1 MRKSLLG
8 IALAAGAALALSA
21 CTALDYVDPVETN
34 QFLLRREFM
43 EMGQEDF
50 NPLRGNSWYNVYDP
64 KELEKHSIGGFLLTM
79 DNGNAVSVM
88 GDALADYTHSELTM
102 EGDLGEYMLL
112 VKTVLGITS
121 REHGDAHPELE
132 QGLTRAEQALGQH
145 PFTSLTLVR
154 DRDTAPEQNVILDG
168 DIPVRLF
175 FGKEGFWMMRLSIP
189 AEQSAPCPEMT
200 DELIFRY
207 SPRYVADG
215 TGGHISFIWRGNC
228 PTRSD
233 SQGIDDFLS
242 VKPLELPALHQKI
255 TDDLY
260 EISQNNKGRPMSIS
274 QYERQLETI
283 LKDSPPVGQP
293 EDLAAR
299 TISSAGRA
307 LKELPMKISLTY
319 NHFGT
324 PWTYEVEGLHAPVH
338 YDTGE
343 YLAWGLLYE
352 TSPDGSKEKIG
363 RFSARVTVRET
374 TQEKLVPVDCVSEYE
389 GRGLW
394 HDNVVFMDRT
404 CGREGPLDE
413 HLAPSY
419 KDFDRRVLLVDSLTN
434 VLHDGAIGALYR
446 AHGLQEKGVKPMVDT
461 PPF

>member
-21 CTALDYVDPVETN
+21 CTALEYVDPVEIN

-64 KELEKHSIGGFLLTM
+64 RELEKPSIGGFLFTM
-79 DNGNAVSVM
+79 DNGNSVSVM
-88 GDALADYTHSELTM
+88 GDNLARTHSELTM

-132 QGLTRAEQALGQH
+132 RALTRADQNLGQH

-168 DIPVRLF
+168 DTPVRLF
-175 FGKEGFWMMRLSIP
+175 FGKEGFWTMRLGIP

-207 SPRYVADG
+207 SPRYVAEG
-215 TGGHISFIWRGNC
+215 IEGHISFIWRGNR
-228 PTRSD
+228 PTRCD
-233 SQGIDDFLS
+233 PQGIDDFLS
-242 VKPLELPALHQKI
+242 LKPLELPALHQKI

-260 EISQNNKGRPMSIS
+260 EISQKNKGRPMSIS

-283 LKDSPPVGQP
+283 LKDSPPAGQP
-293 EDLAAR
+293 EDSAAR
-299 TISSAGRA
+299 TTLSAGRA
-307 LKELPMKISLTY
+307 LKELPIAAPSFTY
-319 NHFGT
+319 KLFGT
-324 PWTYEVEGLHAPVH
+324 HWTYEVEGLHAPAEKE
-338 YDTGE
+338 GE

-389 GRGLW
+389 GRGPW
-394 HDNVVFMDRT
+394 HGNVIFMDRT

-434 VLHDGAIGALYR
+434 VLHDGAIGALYK
-446 AHGLQEKGVKPMVDT
+446 AHGLQEKGVKPMVDI